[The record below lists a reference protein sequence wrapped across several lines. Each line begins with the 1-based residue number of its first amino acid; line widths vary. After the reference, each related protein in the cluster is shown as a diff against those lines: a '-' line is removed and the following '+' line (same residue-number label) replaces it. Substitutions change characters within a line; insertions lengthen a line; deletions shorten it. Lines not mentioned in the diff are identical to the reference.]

1 MNQMEFLHSFF
12 MFLKWFNSLE
22 ALTETI
28 LSVLLTQKLTGCRS
42 TVSSDSRFLIQ
53 FGDLVWVVQE
63 LSVEQ

>member
-1 MNQMEFLHSFF
+1 MNQMEFLHVFKMVKNF
-12 MFLKWFNSLE
+12 LE

-53 FGDLVWVVQE
+53 FGDLVWVFQE